1 MAPVRAPDATPRLNR
16 QERAAQTRL
25 RMVQAAHRLFL
36 ADGYEATTMQDV
48 ADAAGVAVQTV
59 YYTFKTKAQL
69 LAQVESHAVL
79 GDRPAAAWRTT
90 PEAERLGAAASPDEL
105 VKLFVAMDTDIKSR
119 LAPLVAAV
127 GPALPAD
134 PDALERRERGRAE
147 FFKQFVDGLAR
158 LTPLRSGMTNRRAL
172 DILLAVNSLPTFVEL
187 TARRGWTT
195 RQWQNWLTHTIQ
207 TQFLPP
213 IS

>member
-1 MAPVRAPDATPRLNR
+1 MSR

-25 RMVQAAHRLFL
+25 RMIQAAHRLFL
-36 ADGYEATTMQDV
+36 ADGYEATTMQAV

-69 LAQVESHAVL
+69 LAQVEGFAVL
-79 GDRPAAAWRTT
+79 GDRPSAQWRDTT
-90 PEAERLGAAASPDEL
+90 AGERLRTATSADEL
-105 VKLFVAMDTDIKSR
+105 IKDFVSMDTDIKSR

-127 GPALPAD
+127 GSALPSD
-134 PDALERRERGRAE
+134 PETVASRERGRSD
-147 FFKQFVDGLAR
+147 FFKQFVDSLAR
-158 LTPLRSGMTNRRAL
+158 LAPLRPGMSVRRAL

-187 TARRGWTT
+187 TTRRGWTT

-207 TQFLPP
+207 TQFLADTA
-213 IS
+213 